1 MLESKVSVEKRSLS
15 DEEVDDQDDDDY
27 DNSNPKK
34 KQVIVVAY
42 NLQQSLFE
50 YSSWPYSQF
59 VKYCL
64 LFARIVIST

>member
-34 KQVIVVAY
+34 KQVYDVA
-42 NLQQSLFE
+42 QQSHFFLFE
-50 YSSWPYSQF
+50 YSS
-59 VKYCL
+59 
-64 LFARIVIST
+64 